1 MRRNSVFGVTP
12 AYRFPLPSA
21 GSSNIGS
28 LILLLNADNEPIS
41 RLAPLIPDLL
51 VGAAAK
57 YYHILGRVA
66 KHLTTHC
73 VTISPNPIGL
83 FITRFLR

>member
-1 MRRNSVFGVTP
+1 MRRSSAFGVTP

-66 KHLTTHC
+66 KHVNYPLST
-73 VTISPNPIGL
+73 V
-83 FITRFLR
+83 

>member
-21 GSSNIGS
+21 GSNISS

-66 KHLTTHC
+66 KHVNYPLST
-73 VTISPNPIGL
+73 V
-83 FITRFLR
+83 